1 MSFAVNEYPQGY
13 AANNPFTYT
22 IGEEMNLQFSKGA
35 NAYYQVNVQETG
47 TYKLSILS
55 ISDSNSKTIEVY
67 TADMATKVA
76 TLAGTSACEYY
87 IENLEAG
94 NYIIKAYNTSSNYN
108 TSFTAKFELVD
119 AGEYW
124 TTAETLTLAANMTL
138 EAAGIHYY
146 QFTTVEQLWHF
157 FTTDSGKVEVYDT
170 SRKLV
175 GQTGVQL
182 AANTTYFLVVTAD
195 AANANVTFN
204 SLVNYADGKSPAG
217 AFTYSTETAN
227 LSLVQGNYTTYFKFT
242 VAESGTYR
250 IFTNNNGSLDTRGY
264 LYDNVA
270 CSTQLKYNDDAGSS
284 NTYVGYRY
292 DFYFE
297 WQLEAGVEYYLKI
310 TYNVYASNTATSL
323 TLNIQNT
330 AN

>member
-1 MSFAVNEYPQGY
+1 
-13 AANNPFTYT
+13 
-22 IGEEMNLQFSKGA
+22 
-35 NAYYQVNVQETG
+35 
-47 TYKLSILS
+47 
-55 ISDSNSKTIEVY
+55 
-67 TADMATKVA
+67 
-76 TLAGTSACEYY
+76 
-87 IENLEAG
+87 
-94 NYIIKAYNTSSNYN
+94 
-108 TSFTAKFELVD
+108 
-119 AGEYW
+119 
-124 TTAETLTLAANMTL
+124 MTL

-157 FTTDSGKVEVYDT
+157 FTTDSGKVEVYDA

-182 AANTTYFLVVTAD
+182 AANTTYFLVVTSD

-227 LSLVQGNYTTYFKFT
+227 LSLVKGNYTTYFKFT

-284 NTYVGYRY
+284 NTYVGYRN